1 MMITGS
7 RAYDELDPIWLLNQY
22 RAAEVTGAAA
32 ILRMSR
38 LSDDL
43 TLSTDLS
50 RHLRDEAVHA
60 WLWTK
65 AIRDLGG
72 EIVEATEPYQAR
84 LGYHFGLPRT
94 LTDLLA
100 LTWVS
105 ESRGVEQYRAHLDL
119 IEGQPLIS
127 RTLRA
132 ILKDENWH
140 VQYIRDE
147 LDRRLRS
154 DSSVQA
160 IIDRALSAD
169 AMAVADINAS
179 AVPST
184 PGRTADPVRE

>member
-1 MMITGS
+1 MIARS
-7 RAYDELDPIWLLNQY
+7 RTFDELDPIWLLNQY
-22 RAAEVTGAAA
+22 RAAEITGAGA

-43 TLSTDLS
+43 ALSTDLS
-50 RHLRDEAVHA
+50 RHLRDEALHA

-72 EIVEATEPYQAR
+72 EIVEVAEPYQAR

-105 ESRGVEQYRAHLDL
+105 ESRGVEQYQTHLNL
-119 IEGQPLIS
+119 IEREPGIS

-140 VQYIRDE
+140 VRYIHEELARRARRDPT
-147 LDRRLRS
+147 
-154 DSSVQA
+154 VQA
-160 IIDRALSAD
+160 TIDRALAAD
-169 AMAVADINAS
+169 VLAVADIDAGAAPLS
-179 AVPST
+179 PKLTDGQVL
-184 PGRTADPVRE
+184 E

>member
-1 MMITGS
+1 MMIGGS
-7 RAYDELDPIWLLNQY
+7 RTVDELDPIWLLNQY
-22 RAAEVTGAAA
+22 RAAEVTGAGV

-43 TLSTDLS
+43 ALSTDLS

-65 AIRDLGG
+65 AIRERGG
-72 EIVEATEPYQAR
+72 EIVEVTEHYQER
-84 LGYHFGLPRT
+84 LGYHFGVPRS

-105 ESRGVEQYRAHLDL
+105 ESRGVAQYQTHLDL
-119 IEGQPLIS
+119 IEADPGIG

-140 VQYIRDE
+140 VKYIHEELVRRGRRDGA
-147 LDRRLRS
+147 
-154 DSSVQA
+154 VQA
-160 IIDRALSAD
+160 IIDRAQEAD
-169 AMAVADINAS
+169 AKAIADIDAG
-179 AVPST
+179 AALVQPKPVDGTVP
-184 PGRTADPVRE
+184 G